1 LRDIEN
7 MQLSYID
14 QMMQEKTDSI
24 ESKLEMMVKDVYLR
38 DMTEEE
44 NRRQVQ
50 IEMLEKDPSQLT
62 AGEDEKLGISD
73 LISASQLHTLI

>member
-1 LRDIEN
+1 

-14 QMMQEKTDSI
+14 QMMQERTDSI

>member
-1 LRDIEN
+1 MRDIEN

-14 QMMQEKTDSI
+14 QMMQERTDSI